1 MSDKEKELE
10 KYKQLLLE
18 RREQILSGI
27 KHITDDNLK
36 KTLRESSG
44 DISGYTYH
52 MADMASDA
60 YAREILLN
68 LASSEREIVLAID
81 EALKR
86 IEEKTFGFCLL
97 CQKPI
102 AKQRLDAIS
111 YAKNCIECQKKQEEQ
126 ERPPR

>member
-1 MSDKEKELE
+1 MTDKELAR
-10 KYKQLLLE
+10 YKQLLIE

-36 KTLRESSG
+36 KTLRDSSG

-60 YAREILLN
+60 YNRELSLN
-68 LASSEREIVLAID
+68 MASSEREVVLAIE

-86 IEEKTFGFCLL
+86 IEEKNYGDCLV
-97 CQKPI
+97 CGKPI
-102 AKQRLDAIS
+102 AKQRLDAIP
-111 YAKNCIECQKKQEEQ
+111 YAKHCIECQKQQEEKG
-126 ERPPR
+126 RPR